1 MSRNKH
7 IRPKDVDGILEIIRG
22 WSEEKITWE
31 ALCDQAE
38 AVLGY
43 RPGRQGLSAHATI
56 LHAFQARKKGLKTR
70 PPPKIALPNSLASA
84 AHRLAAKDAEIAE
97 LKLRLST
104 LNEQFTVWIYNV
116 GISGKLTLEQLNQPL
131 PQIDRRHTVIPKSG
145 IVKR

>member
-1 MSRNKH
+1 MSRNKY
-7 IRPKDVDGILEIIRG
+7 IRQKDVDGILEIIRG
-22 WSEEKITWE
+22 WPEEKITWE
-31 ALCDQAE
+31 ALCVRAE

-56 LHAFQARKKGLKTR
+56 LHAFQARKKGLKMG
-70 PPPKIALPNSLASA
+70 PPSKVSLPNSLASA
-84 AHRLAAKDAEIAE
+84 AHRLAAKDVEIAE

-131 PQIDRRHTVIPKSG
+131 PQIDRRQTVKNKSG
-145 IVKR
+145 NVKR